1 MITMSGEA
9 NPDTVRGITG
19 HPTVEAQATVADR
32 AVVAEA
38 TAAVGATVE
47 ATAVQAMAAAVDMAG
62 DTESVKATKY
72 ESQW

>member
-9 NPDTVRGITG
+9 NLDTVRGIMG
-19 HPTVEAQATVADR
+19 HPMVEARAATDQ

-62 DTESVKATKY
+62 DTESVKATEY